1 MSSGKERRQKR
12 TLETLNPDTMKAFKQ
27 LPAFIALAVV
37 GCWLTA
43 CLPKPLPPAP
53 APPTPK
59 AALEKLAPGDYPHF
73 SDDGDFHQLAHG
85 IAMSLAYLRRLPPD
99 QPIAFGTDSYSV
111 AHIIRSLMVFDAI
124 IRKRPTSEGLNQA
137 IREHFRVYR
146 STGRPEE
153 KDVLFT
159 GYFEPLLRASR
170 VPGPKFPV
178 PVHARPSDLVD
189 IDLGAFAADLKGRT
203 ITGKYTGRSV
213 VPYPTRGAI
222 RRQAGFNRIAPPVVW
237 LRDETDLFILQVQ
250 GSGRIELEDGQ
261 QFNVLYDGSNGRPYR
276 SVGRLLIDQGR
287 IPADKMSMQAIRIYL
302 RKHPRQAQTIMD
314 QNPRY
319 IFFKKA
325 QEGPLGALGQMLT
338 PLRSLAVD
346 RSMLPSAA
354 LAFIVVPMPQ
364 VNRSGTIE
372 KWAPYHGFALAQD
385 AGSAIKGPGRIDLF
399 MGAGP
404 RAAVAA
410 GHLKHTG
417 ALYFL
422 VLNPDAAS

>member
-1 MSSGKERRQKR
+1 M
-12 TLETLNPDTMKAFKQ
+12 ETLNPDTMKAFKQ
-27 LPAFIALAVV
+27 LPAIIALVV
-37 GCWLTA
+37 IGCWFTA
-43 CLPKPLPPAP
+43 CMPRPLPPVP
-53 APPTPK
+53 APPTPR
-59 AALEKLAPGDYPHF
+59 AALEKLGPDEYPHF
-73 SDDGDFHQLAHG
+73 SDDGDYHQLACG
-85 IAMSLAYLRRLPPD
+85 IAMSLAYLRKLPPD
-99 QPIAFGTDSYSV
+99 RPVEFGADSYNV
-111 AHIIRSLMVFDAI
+111 AHLIRSLTVFDAI
-124 IRKRPTSEGLNQA
+124 IRKRPTPEALNQA
-137 IREHFRVYR
+137 IRTHFRVYR
-146 STGRPEE
+146 STGRPVK

-159 GYFEPLLRASR
+159 GYFEPLLHGSR
-170 VPGPKFPV
+170 FPGPGYPV
-178 PVHARPSDLVD
+178 PVYTRPSDLVD

-213 VPYPTRGAI
+213 VPYPTRGGI
-222 RRQAGFNRIAPPVVW
+222 RRQAGFDRIAPPVVW

-250 GSGRIELEDGQ
+250 GSGRIELEDGR

-287 IPADKMSMQAIRIYL
+287 IPADQMSMQAIRNYL
-302 RKHPRQAQTIMD
+302 RRHPREAQAILD

-325 QEGPLGALGQMLT
+325 LQGPLGALGQMLT

-372 KWAPYHGFALAQD
+372 KWSPYHGFALAQD

-422 VLNPDAAS
+422 VLNPDTAS

>member
-1 MSSGKERRQKR
+1 M
-12 TLETLNPDTMKAFKQ
+12 ETLNLMTMHPLKR
-27 LPAFIALAVV
+27 LSPLIVLVLV
-37 GCWLTA
+37 GFWFVA
-43 CLPKPLPPAP
+43 CMPKPLPPP
-53 APPTPK
+53 PPTPK
-59 AALEKLAPGDYPHF
+59 AALEKLAPGDFPRF
-73 SDDGDFHQLAHG
+73 ADDNNYHQLARG
-85 IAMSLAYLRRLPPD
+85 IAMSLAYLKKLPPD
-99 QPIAFGTDSYSV
+99 RPVAFGADSYSV
-111 AHIIRSLMVFDAI
+111 AHLIRSLMVFDDI
-124 IRKRPTSEGLNQA
+124 IRRRPTPDGLNQA
-137 IREHFRVYR
+137 IRRYFRVYR
-146 STGRPEE
+146 STGRPEQ

-159 GYFEPLLRASR
+159 GYFEPLLHGSR
-170 VPGPKFPV
+170 VPSPGFPV
-178 PVHARPSDLVD
+178 PVHTRPSDLVD
-189 IDLGAFAADLKGRT
+189 INLGAFAADLKGRT

-213 VPYPTRGAI
+213 VPYPTRGGI
-222 RRQAGFNRIAPPVVW
+222 RRQSGFDRIAPPVVW
-237 LRDETDLFILQVQ
+237 LRDETDLFILQVR
-250 GSGRIELEDGQ
+250 GSGRIELEDGR

-287 IPADKMSMQAIRIYL
+287 IPADKMSMQAIRNYL
-302 RKHPRQAQTIMD
+302 RRHPREAQAILD

-325 QEGPLGALGQMLT
+325 LRGPLGALGQMLT

-410 GHLKHTG
+410 GHLKHPG